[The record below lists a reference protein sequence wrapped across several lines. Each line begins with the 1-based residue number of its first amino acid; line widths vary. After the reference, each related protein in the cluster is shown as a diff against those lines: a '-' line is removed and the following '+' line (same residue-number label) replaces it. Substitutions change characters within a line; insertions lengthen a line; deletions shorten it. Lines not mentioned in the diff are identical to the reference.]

1 MSFETRPKYKFLQK
15 KLVRLK
21 INPLNNNKF
30 LDLIITSEEKKVI
43 YQKIAGQ
50 VIEKEIIIRR
60 FEEIAK
66 QRKQKWE
73 TFIQFQVKTNKFFQ
87 KYKPYTLNHYDVSY
101 FASQGNSF
109 RKNFRKDLFSKKIF
123 NIFYGGLKRKYVK
136 KQMTHIYRTKQKEES
151 RNLCI
156 ELFESRLDSVLR
168 RARFCS
174 TIKDARQ
181 VIAHKHVYVNKKI
194 ESNYSY
200 ILKQGDLI
208 QINPKSLKS
217 IKTKLNNQFKVC
229 FNSVFWP
236 IIPYYLNVNY
246 ITFDIIFGNIKK
258 FNFSSTFNFKNSN
271 DKVVE
276 SYYRH

>member
-1 MSFETRPKYKFLQK
+1 
-15 KLVRLK
+15 
-21 INPLNNNKF
+21 
-30 LDLIITSEEKKVI
+30 
-43 YQKIAGQ
+43 
-50 VIEKEIIIRR
+50 
-60 FEEIAK
+60 
-66 QRKQKWE
+66 
-73 TFIQFQVKTNKFFQ
+73 
-87 KYKPYTLNHYDVSY
+87 
-101 FASQGNSF
+101 
-109 RKNFRKDLFSKKIF
+109 
-123 NIFYGGLKRKYVK
+123 
-136 KQMTHIYRTKQKEES
+136 MTHIYRTKQKEES